1 LKVAVVGSGAMGR
14 WFASFARQ
22 NLGEV
27 VVADAEVRR
36 AKVAAEELGVRA
48 AKSAEEAVAK
58 ADVAIV
64 AVPIPKTPEVV
75 RSLSQHMGEGSLL
88 MDIASV
94 KSDVVDVMK
103 ELKAEL
109 ELVSIHPLFGPG
121 ARDVSGKDFL
131 AVPVRPGEMYAWF
144 KGRLLELGAR
154 VTEVEAEEHDRLMAI
169 SQSLTHFVLLSY
181 LSALSSMKESKRAS
195 GLRTP
200 MFDALLDVALA
211 LLAGNPEMYGE
222 IQVFNRYSQLARSV
236 LMEACNS
243 LNIAFAAG
251 DVKAVRKIFDD
262 AMKLWGKADVKGAY
276 RRLYERFEV
285 KG

>member
-1 LKVAVVGSGAMGR
+1 MKVAVIGAGAMGR

-22 NLGEV
+22 NLGKV
-27 VVADAEVRR
+27 VIADVDVKK
-36 AKVAAEELGVRA
+36 AKSAAEELGVSA
-48 AKSAEEAVAK
+48 AKSAEGAAAR
-58 ADVAIV
+58 ADIAII
-64 AVPIPKTPEVV
+64 AVPVARTPEVV
-75 RSLSQHMGEGSLL
+75 KSLSQHMRKNSLL

-94 KSDVVDVMK
+94 KSDVVGVMT
-103 ELKAEL
+103 ELKAGP

-121 ARDVSGKDFL
+121 AKDVKGKDFL
-131 AVPVRPGEMYAWF
+131 AVPVRPGEIYAEF
-144 KGRLLELGAR
+144 KQRLLELGAR
-154 VTEVEAEEHDRLMAI
+154 VTELEAEEHDRLMAI

-181 LSALSSMKESKRAS
+181 LFTLTSMKDSKMAS
-195 GLRTP
+195 TLRTP
-200 MFDALLDVALA
+200 MFDALLEVALA
-211 LLAGNPEMYGE
+211 FLAGSPDMYGE

-251 DVKAVRKIFDD
+251 DVKAARKIFSDAMELWGEDD
-262 AMKLWGKADVKGAY
+262 ARKAY